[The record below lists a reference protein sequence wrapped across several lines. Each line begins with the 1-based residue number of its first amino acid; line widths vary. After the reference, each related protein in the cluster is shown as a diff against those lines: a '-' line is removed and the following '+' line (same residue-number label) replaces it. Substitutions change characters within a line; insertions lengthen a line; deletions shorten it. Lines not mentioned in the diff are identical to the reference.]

1 MHRSAGVGS
10 EIQFIRDPFDNKRK
24 GGVMKKVLILIGAVL
39 LLTVGTV
46 QAKTLRLALD
56 ADPKTI
62 DIQEQ
67 LSGGMLQFS
76 HWVFDPLVRW
86 SQEMTFEPRLAESWE
101 RIDDLTMRFKLRKG
115 VKFHSGNP
123 FTAKDVVFTI
133 KRFRMSA
140 DFKGLFE
147 PFEDPTIIDDYT
159 VDFKTKKPYPLM
171 LNMITYVFPLDS
183 VFYTGTDDQGKP
195 KDAVVKVGHS
205 FAKNNVSGT
214 GAFKMVQREHGV
226 KMTLERF
233 ADYWDKSSPGNVTEL
248 ILTPIKSGATRLA
261 ALLSGDVDFITPVE
275 PQDFG
280 RIRSNSGV
288 KLYTYTGGRIITVQ
302 MNQKRH
308 KALRNRKVR
317 QAITYAVNNVGIEKK
332 IMKGTAT
339 PAGQMSPKGY
349 QGYKSSLM
357 PRYDLNKAK
366 QLMKEAGYAD
376 GFEATMIA
384 PNNRYINDEKIAET
398 FAGML
403 SKIKIKVNLKTMPKA
418 QYWDEF
424 DRQPADFQMIGWHSD
439 TEDSGNFYEFL
450 AMCPNKDTGYGQYN
464 SGNYCNKRVDQLTMT
479 AQTETNVKK
488 RVKILQEIEQI
499 MYDDA
504 AFVPFHWQ
512 NHSYAA
518 RNGVMVRP
526 IINTMNFPYIGDLVI
541 K

>member
-1 MHRSAGVGS
+1 
-10 EIQFIRDPFDNKRK
+10 
-24 GGVMKKVLILIGAVL
+24 MKKL
-39 LLTVGTV
+39 LRLFAAALVLTVGLWSTGCDKKEEKK
-46 QAKTLRLALD
+46 AEFKSAPSGTLRLALD

-76 HWVFDPLVRW
+76 HWAFDPLVRW
-86 SQEMTFEPRLAESWE
+86 SQDMTFEPRLATSWK

-123 FTAKDVVFTI
+123 FTAKDVVFTV
-133 KRFRMSA
+133 KRFRNSA

-147 PFEDPTIIDDYT
+147 PFEDPVIVDDYT

-183 VFYTGTDDQGKP
+183 KFYSGKDDEGRP
-195 KDAVVKVGHS
+195 KDAVVKVGYS

-214 GAFKMVQREHGV
+214 GPFKLVEREHGV
-226 KMTLERF
+226 KLVMERF
-233 ADYWDKSSPGNVTEL
+233 ADYWDTNSPGNVQKF

-261 ALLSGDVDFITPVE
+261 SLLSGDVDFIMPAE
-275 PQDFG
+275 PQDFK
-280 RIRSNSGV
+280 RLKENPNV
-288 KLYTYTGGRIITVQ
+288 NLFTYTGGRIITVQ
-302 MNQKRH
+302 MNQKRNE
-308 KALRNRKVR
+308 ALRNKKVR
-317 QAITYAVNNVGIEKK
+317 QAIVYAVNNAGIEEK

-349 QGYKSSLM
+349 QGYKPSLA
-357 PRYDLNKAK
+357 PRYDLEKAK

-376 GFEATMIA
+376 GFEASMIA

-398 FAGML
+398 FAAML
-403 SKIKIKVNLKTMPKA
+403 SKIGIKVNLKTMPKA

-450 AMCPNKDTGYGQYN
+450 SMCPNKKTGYGQYN
-464 SGNYCNKRVDQLTMT
+464 SGNYCNKKVDQLTLA
-479 AQTETNVKK
+479 AQTETDIAK
-488 RVKILQEIEQI
+488 RVSILQEIEQI
-499 MYDDA
+499 MYDEA
-504 AFVPFHWQ
+504 AYVPFHWQ

-518 RNGVMVRP
+518 RKGLDVAA
-526 IINTMNFPYIGDLVI
+526 IINTMNFPYIGDLVM

>member
-1 MHRSAGVGS
+1 
-10 EIQFIRDPFDNKRK
+10 
-24 GGVMKKVLILIGAVL
+24 MKKILILIGAAL
-39 LLTVGTV
+39 LLTVGTI

-56 ADPKTI
+56 ADPKTM

-76 HWVFDPLVRW
+76 HWAFDPLVRW
-86 SQEMTFEPRLAESWE
+86 SQEMTFEPRLATSWK
-101 RIDDLTMRFKLRKG
+101 RIDDLTMRFYLRKG

-133 KRFRMSA
+133 KRFRNSA

-147 PFEDPTIIDDYT
+147 PFEDPKVIDDYT

-183 VFYTGTDDQGKP
+183 KFYSGMDAQGKA
-195 KDAVVKVGHS
+195 KDAVVKVGYS

-214 GAFKMVQREHGV
+214 GAFKLVHREHGV
-226 KMTLERF
+226 KTLMVRF
-233 ADYWDKSSPGNVTEL
+233 DEYWDKKSPGNVTEM

-261 ALLSGDVDFITPVE
+261 ALLSGDIDFITPVE
-275 PQDFG
+275 PQDFN
-280 RIRSNSGV
+280 RIRKNSGV
-288 KLYTYTGGRIITVQ
+288 KLFTYTGGRIITVQ
-302 MNQKRH
+302 LNQKRSEP
-308 KALRNRKVR
+308 LRNKKVR
-317 QAITYAVNNVGIEKK
+317 QAIVYAVNNVGIEKK

-349 QGYKSSLM
+349 QGYKMSLK
-357 PRYDLNKAK
+357 PRYSLEKAK
-366 QLMKEAGYAD
+366 MLMKEAGYAN
-376 GFEATMIA
+376 GFTLSMIA

-398 FAGML
+398 FAAML

-424 DRQPADFQMIGWHSD
+424 DRQPADMQMIGWHSD

-450 AMCPNKDTGYGQYN
+450 TMCPNKETGYGQYN
-464 SGNYCNKRVDQLTMT
+464 SGNYCNKKVDKLTMA

-488 RVKILQEIEQI
+488 RIKILQQVEQI

-504 AFVPFHWQ
+504 AYVPFHWQ

-518 RNGVMVRP
+518 RNGLDVGA
-526 IINTMNFPYIGDLVI
+526 IINTMNFPYIGDLVMD
-541 K
+541 

>member
-1 MHRSAGVGS
+1 
-10 EIQFIRDPFDNKRK
+10 
-24 GGVMKKVLILIGAVL
+24 MKKILILIGAAL

-86 SQEMTFEPRLAESWE
+86 SQEMTFEPRLATSWK
-101 RIDDLTMRFKLRKG
+101 RIDDLTMRFYLRKG
-115 VKFHSGNP
+115 VTFHSGNP

-147 PFEDPTIIDDYT
+147 PFEDPIIIDDYT

-183 VFYTGTDDQGKP
+183 KFYSGLDAQGKA
-195 KDAVVKVGHS
+195 KDAVVKVGYS

-214 GAFKMVQREHGV
+214 GAFKMVHREHGV
-226 KMTLERF
+226 KMIMERF
-233 ADYWDKSSPGNVTEL
+233 ENYWDKKSPGNVTEL
-248 ILTPIKSGATRLA
+248 VLTPIKSGATRLA
-261 ALLSGDVDFITPVE
+261 ALLSGDIDFITPVE

-280 RIRSNSGV
+280 RIRNNSGV
-288 KLYTYTGGRIITVQ
+288 TLFTYTGGRIITVQ
-302 MNQKRH
+302 MNQ
-308 KALRNRKVR
+308 NRSKPLTNQKVR
-317 QAITYAVNNVGIEKK
+317 QAIVYAVNNVGIEKK

-349 QGYKSSLM
+349 QGYKEVLQ
-357 PRYDLNKAK
+357 PRYNLKKAK
-366 QLMKEAGYAD
+366 QLMKEAGYAN
-376 GFEATMIA
+376 GFTATMIA

-450 AMCPNKDTGYGQYN
+450 SMCPNKETGYGQYN
-464 SGNYCNKRVDQLTMT
+464 SGNYCNKKVDQLTMA

-488 RVKILQEIEQI
+488 RVKMLQQIEQI

-504 AFVPFHWQ
+504 AYVPFHWQ

-518 RNGVMVRP
+518 RKGVNVGA

-541 K
+541 D